1 MCVYRIVVSLIYSRS
16 VPINVHPFR
25 IPTQLTMGKGEMGPS
40 GLGDI
45 ANQRLP
51 SAKPEKPKLEPPK
64 NLLAMTEIRP
74 YLFLSGFG
82 CITQNKIKQLGITHA
97 VDCTNLKN
105 SRRFTDLQ
113 YLEVPVDDTA
123 ICKASQYFETVANF
137 IEEAKNK
144 GGKVVVFCAAGISRA
159 PTFTLMYLI
168 QKESLSLK
176 DAYFLV
182 NELRPIISPNAGFWQ
197 QMIDFEAAKNGESSV
212 KLIRGRMARPVP
224 DVYLVRKPA
233 IA

>member
-1 MCVYRIVVSLIYSRS
+1 
-16 VPINVHPFR
+16 
-25 IPTQLTMGKGEMGPS
+25 MGKSDEMGPS

-45 ANQRLP
+45 AMQR
-51 SAKPEKPKLEPPK
+51 AIVKPEKAKLVPPK

-105 SRRFTDLQ
+105 SKRFTDLQ

-137 IEEAKNK
+137 IDEANRQ
-144 GGKVVVFCAAGISRA
+144 GGKCVVFCAAGISRA
-159 PTFTLMYLI
+159 PTFTLMYLV
-168 QKESLSLK
+168 QKENLSLK

-212 KLIRGRMARPVP
+212 KLLRGRMARPVP
-224 DVYLVRKPA
+224 DVYLIRKPA
-233 IA
+233 TA